1 MATIADQKFVF
12 FGQGGL
18 SASEGEGA
26 HLIVH
31 AAKSKRSTRHPA
43 NVSTVNNEQPLL
55 VMTTTTK

>member
-18 SASEGEGA
+18 SAIEGEGA

-31 AAKSKRSTRHPA
+31 AALCFGCKNKL
-43 NVSTVNNEQPLL
+43 NNSEIFREG
-55 VMTTTTK
+55 

>member
-18 SASEGEGA
+18 SAIEGEGA

-31 AAKSKRSTRHPA
+31 AA
-43 NVSTVNNEQPLL
+43 L
-55 VMTTTTK
+55 